1 MQFPQENVR
10 EQVRF
15 GPILRPA
22 NVKFTRGK
30 LKGRSRC
37 KYGPILDFNNAFRAL
52 LWMSIFDLEQD
63 AETCKKFL
71 EWFTRTGLVFP

>member
-1 MQFPQENVR
+1 MYAGKCPGTSPVWSCFKTC
-10 EQVRF
+10 
-15 GPILRPA
+15 

-52 LWMSIFDLEQD
+52 LWRSIFDLEQD

-71 EWFTRTGLVFP
+71 EWFTRTGIVFP